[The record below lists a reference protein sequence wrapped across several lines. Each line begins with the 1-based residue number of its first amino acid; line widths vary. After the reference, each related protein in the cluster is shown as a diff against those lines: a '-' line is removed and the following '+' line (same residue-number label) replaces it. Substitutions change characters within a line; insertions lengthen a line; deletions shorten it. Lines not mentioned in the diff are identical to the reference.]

1 MVGGGARR
9 KIYVC
14 RTALPFVL
22 SQQTSGFTNKYN
34 QFADRAAMTMTAMK
48 LFTEEVI
55 HTRRALPS
63 RFLKVNNAPSEY
75 VLQLTFTKGLKK
87 NILTFNTVVTKYTL

>member
-1 MVGGGARR
+1 METWWGGSPRR

-22 SQQTSGFTNKYN
+22 SQQTSSFTNKYN
-34 QFADRAAMTMTAMK
+34 QFADRAAVTMTGMK
-48 LFTEEVI
+48 LFTEDKMI

-75 VLQLTFTKGLKK
+75 VLQLSFTKKK
-87 NILTFNTVVTKYTL
+87 KIF

>member
-1 MVGGGARR
+1 
-9 KIYVC
+9 
-14 RTALPFVL
+14 
-22 SQQTSGFTNKYN
+22 
-34 QFADRAAMTMTAMK
+34 MTMTAMK
-48 LFTEEVI
+48 LFTEEEEKI

-75 VLQLTFTKGLKK
+75 VLQLSFTKGEKK